1 MNLMVQ
7 TDERSAIGSDK
18 GQYGILYLLI
28 LHFPKYKEH
37 NLIEGYGD
45 HQ

>member
-1 MNLMVQ
+1 MVQ
-7 TDERSAIGSDK
+7 TDERSVIGWDK

-37 NLIEGYGD
+37 NLIECYGD